1 MRQGGSCS
9 SYVKMYYYDPQY
21 EMCREFVYTG
31 CDGNN
36 NRFSSKAEC
45 ERECGEVDIE
55 GTLNDVCSLPKA
67 EGFCRGKIWRWYFD
81 FSVTKCKPFKYT
93 GCSGNKNNFKT
104 YSDCVAKCPE
114 E

>member
-1 MRQGGSCS
+1 MVSVSSCKLNPYGITGVGICHEPMRQGGSCS

-55 GTLNDVCSLPKA
+55 GTLN
-67 EGFCRGKIWRWYFD
+67 GM
-81 FSVTKCKPFKYT
+81 
-93 GCSGNKNNFKT
+93 
-104 YSDCVAKCPE
+104 
-114 E
+114 